1 MPLVEIDEGALSY
14 QPRSSY
20 EPEEPKDQD
29 KLDLWAAGMALQNP
43 ISGAIRYGLHP
54 DFEAVPG
61 YNPLTDEKLDG
72 YDPEE
77 FAFSQSPDETRAIKQ
92 RIDHQQRDRQ
102 MLAEDDSL
110 HSSLSSIAGYVGN
123 PLLWAPMLLAPQA
136 SVPAIIAAETGAELT
151 SEFILHQQQ
160 PERTLTESAI
170 NVGAAAVVS
179 GILGTAAQTLSKR
192 QMKQLDEGMAN
203 ELKRPP
209 STDSAG
215 AQRVNETTIEDE
227 TLVGGDAVT
236 HATIGPLGRVMRAT
250 SLEARKVA
258 QQLADLP
265 FILRKHEKGKSFG
278 PSVEARMGRFEA
290 TEGEA
295 LNTLNN
301 LYKQHA
307 AAGGKLSEDEFFEA
321 VTISLR
327 SYDKHAV
334 KEVELA
340 ADYVRKN
347 VFNPTKYEAQNLKLL
362 PEDREYLGWMIKQ
375 QRAKGL
381 KSDDL
386 LKRFVEAPETL
397 TKDGASYA
405 PRVYD
410 YEKLAEDLQGF
421 KKLITDYLQYNVP
434 DGELVARDEAEDIAE
449 SVIRNVFLHG
459 GLEDTDLPKY
469 LVPKAGALQER
480 TIDIPDMLLEPYL
493 VNDSRVLIS
502 RYLKQIGSD
511 IELTKVFGSKNM
523 RYAFSNISTE
533 YDRLIAESTGAEAKR
548 LKKERSAVFR
558 DLKAMRDRLTGQ
570 YERPMD
576 PSSSLVKSGASIRA
590 WNTMTMLGGAVVSN
604 LPDMARPIMELGLRP
619 FAKGMTQIIGNV
631 KGFNLSR
638 AELKRWG
645 VGLDMTTG
653 SRMAAIADAQDMMQA
668 GQQKALNVFGKVSLL
683 NAWNGGMKQFAGVM
697 IVDSFLKWGSY
708 ARLTKHQN
716 QIMARAG
723 LDENMLVRINEQF
736 RAHGI
741 TDGGLRIANTAEW
754 TDAEAAEIFEAAVR
768 SEVQHT
774 IIQPGVGDKPLVAST
789 EVGKLAFQFQSFIM
803 SAQNRMLINGLQ
815 RHDMAFMTGIL
826 ASVFIGMLT
835 AYVKNAVRGKE
846 QPKNPQGWIA
856 EGVDRSGV
864 LGLMTYPFNWGR
876 MATGDTPS
884 RFAARNI
891 TGTFL
896 GPTPEQAERAVRVGL
911 GAAEGNLN
919 PEQLA
924 RLMPFQNLLHLRQI
938 GEQLVE

>member
-1 MPLVEIDEGALSY
+1 MPLIEVNEGAVTT
-14 QPRSSY
+14 QPRQHY
-20 EPEEPKDQD
+20 EPAQPKDQD
-29 KLDLWAAGMALQNP
+29 TLDIWAAGMALQNP

-54 DFEAVPG
+54 DFEETPG
-61 YNPLTDEKLDG
+61 YNPLIDEDLDG

-77 FAFSQSPDETRAIKQ
+77 FAFSRSAEETRALKR
-92 RIDHQQRDRQ
+92 RIDYQHRDRQ
-102 MLAEDDSL
+102 MLAEDDSM
-110 HSSLSSIAGYVGN
+110 HGTLSSIAGAVGN
-123 PLLWAPMLLAPQA
+123 PILWAPMLLAPQA
-136 SVPAIIAAETGAELT
+136 SIPAIIAAEAGAEFV
-151 SEFILHQQQ
+151 SESILHRQQ

-170 NVGAAAVVS
+170 NVGAAATVS
-179 GILGTAAQTLSKR
+179 GILGAAAQGLTKR
-192 QMKQLDEGMAN
+192 QMKQLDEGMAQ
-203 ELKRPP
+203 EMKRAVNL
-209 STDSAG
+209 DSAG
-215 AQRVNETTIEDE
+215 AQRVNETTIDDE
-227 TLVGGDAVT
+227 TLVGGDVVT

-250 SLEARKVA
+250 SLEARKIG

-278 PSVEARMGRFEA
+278 PSVEARIGRFEA

-295 LNTLNN
+295 LQTLNN
-301 LYKQHA
+301 LYKQHTK
-307 AAGGKLSEDEFFEA
+307 AGGKLSEDEFFEA
-321 VTISLR
+321 VTTALR

-340 ADYVRKN
+340 AKYVRKN
-347 VFNPTKYEAQNLKLL
+347 VLNATKYEAQGLQLL
-362 PEDREYLGWMIKQ
+362 PEDREFLARLIKEQ
-375 QRAKGL
+375 KAKGVNT
-381 KSDDL
+381 DDL
-386 LKRFVEAPETL
+386 MKRYVEAPDTL

-410 YEKLAEDLQGF
+410 YEKLAADLQGF

-434 DGELVARDEAEDIAE
+434 DGELIARDEAEDLAE
-449 SVIRNVFLHG
+449 SVLRTVFLHG

-480 TIDIPDMLLEPYL
+480 TLDIPDMLLEPYL
-493 VNDSRVLIS
+493 VNDSRVLLS

-523 RYAFSNISTE
+523 RAAFSNISTE

-548 LKKERSAVFR
+548 LKQERTAVFR
-558 DLKAMRDRLTGQ
+558 DLRAMRDRLTGQ
-570 YERPMD
+570 YERPQD
-576 PSSSLVKSGASIRA
+576 PSSRLVKAGASIRA

-619 FAKGMTQIIGNV
+619 FIKGMTQLIGNV

-638 AELKRWG
+638 TELKRWG

-653 SRMAAIADAQDMMQA
+653 SRMAAIADAADMMQA
-668 GQQKALNVFGKVSLL
+668 GQQKALNVFGKGSLL
-683 NAWNGGMKQFAGVM
+683 NAWNAGMKQFSGVM
-697 IVDSFLKWGSY
+697 TVDSFLKWAS
-708 ARLTKHQN
+708 LTRRTTHQK

-723 LDENMLVRINEQF
+723 LDENMLTRINEQF
-736 RAHGI
+736 KAHGI
-741 TDGGLRIANTAEW
+741 TDSGLRIANTAEW
-754 TDAEAAEIFEAAVR
+754 TDTEAAEIFEAAVR

-774 IIQPGVGDKPLVAST
+774 IIQPGIADKPLVAST

-826 ASVFIGMLT
+826 SSVFIGMLT
-835 AYVKNAVRGKE
+835 AYVKNAVRGAE
-846 QPKNPQGWIA
+846 QPKNPQEWIA

-864 LGLMTYPFNWGR
+864 LGLMTYPFNWSR

-911 GAAEGNLN
+911 GAAEGNLD
-919 PEQLA
+919 PEQMA

-938 GEQLVE
+938 AEQVAE

>member
-1 MPLVEIDEGALSY
+1 MPLIEVDENAVTAQS
-14 QPRSSY
+14 RSQY
-20 EPEEPKDQD
+20 EPEQKPDAD
-29 KLDLWAAGMALQNP
+29 TLDIWAAGMASQNLL
-43 ISGAIRYGLHP
+43 SGAVRYGLQP
-54 DFEAVPG
+54 DFQGDPG
-61 YNPLTDEKLDG
+61 YNPLVVEDLEG

-77 FAFSQSPDETRAIKQ
+77 FAFSRSPEETKALKR
-92 RIDHQQRDRQ
+92 RIDYQNRDRQ
-102 MLAEDDSL
+102 MLAEDDSF
-110 HSSLSSIAGYVGN
+110 HGTAASIVGAITSP
-123 PLLWAPMLLAPQA
+123 PLLATMVISPQM
-136 SVPAIIAAETGAELT
+136 SIPAM
-151 SEFILHQQQ
+151 ILINAGGESLNEVGLHGQQ

-170 NVGAAAVVS
+170 NVGAAAFVS
-179 GILGTAAQTLSKR
+179 GLLGTAAQGLSKH
-192 QMKQLDEGMAN
+192 QMKRLDEGMAN
-203 ELKRPP
+203 EMKRA
-209 STDSAG
+209 TNLDSAG
-215 AQRVNETTIEDE
+215 AQRVNETTIEEE

-250 SLEARKVA
+250 SLEARKIG

-265 FILRKHEKGKSFG
+265 FILRKHGEGKSFG

-290 TEGEA
+290 TEGET
-295 LNTLNN
+295 LQTLNN
-301 LYKQHA
+301 LYKQHTKS
-307 AAGGKLSEDEFFEA
+307 GGKLSEDEFFEA
-321 VTISLR
+321 VTTALR
-327 SYDKHAV
+327 SFDKHRV

-340 ADYVRKN
+340 AQYVRKN
-347 VFNPTKYEAQNLKLL
+347 VLNSTKYEAQAMQLL
-362 PEDREYLGWMIKQ
+362 PEDREFLAKLIKQ
-375 QRAKGL
+375 RQAKGTNT
-381 KSDDL
+381 DDL
-386 LKRFVEAPETL
+386 LKRYAEAPDTL

-410 YEKLAEDLQGF
+410 YEKLAADLQGF

-434 DGELVARDEAEDIAE
+434 DGELIARDEAEDIAE

-480 TIDIPDMLLEPYL
+480 TIDIPDVFLEPYL
-493 VNDSRVLIS
+493 VNDSRVLLS

-523 RYAFSNISTE
+523 RAAFSNISTE
-533 YDRLIAESTGAEAKR
+533 YDRLIADSTGAEAKR
-548 LKKERSAVFR
+548 LKQERTAVFR

-570 YERPMD
+570 YERPQD
-576 PSSSLVKSGASIRA
+576 PSSRLVKAGASIRA
-590 WNTMTMLGGAVVSN
+590 WNTMTMLGGAIVSN

-619 FAKGMTQIIGNV
+619 FMKGMTQMIGNV

-638 AELKRWG
+638 VELRRWG

-653 SRMAAIADAQDMMQA
+653 SRMAAIADAADMMQA

-683 NAWNGGMKQFAGVM
+683 NAWNAGMKQFSGVM
-697 IVDSFLKWGSY
+697 TVDSFLNWASLAK
-708 ARLTKHQN
+708 RTKHQK

-723 LDENMLVRINEQF
+723 LDENMLTRINEQF
-736 RAHGI
+736 KVHGI

-754 TDAEAAEIFEAAVR
+754 TDSEAAEIFEAAVR

-774 IIQPGVGDKPLVAST
+774 IIQPGIGDKPLVAST
-789 EVGKLAFQFQSFIM
+789 EVGKLTFQFQSFIM

-835 AYVKNAVRGKE
+835 AYVKNAVRGAE
-846 QPKNPQGWIA
+846 QPKNPQEWIA

-876 MATGDTPS
+876 MTMGDTPS

-896 GPTPEQAERAVRVGL
+896 GPTPEQGERAVRVGL
-911 GAAEGNLN
+911 GAAEGKLD

-938 GEQLVE
+938 AEQLAE